1 MYSVKIQVSV
11 SHPTTTQEPTNT
23 SSALSLPQLNQEIE
37 RTGEEGGGITN
48 NNQLEILKT
57 HLSTEFLAM
66 I

>member
-23 SSALSLPQLNQEIE
+23 SSVLSLLQLNQEIE
-37 RTGEEGGGITN
+37 RMGEEGGSQTR
-48 NNQLEILKT
+48 EILKT